1 MRLRATVRATV
12 RSAGGRAKHLLGVP
26 SYSGLTIA
34 QLPDSVAVEI
44 EEADGAFFPLRL
56 NRAGVCV
63 ADTWHETL
71 EAARSQANFEFG
83 VEEGDWKE
91 G

>member
-1 MRLRATVRATV
+1 MPA
-12 RSAGGRAKHLLGVP
+12 P
-26 SYSGLTIA
+26 SGIEIA
-34 QLPDSVAVEI
+34 PLPDPIAVEAV
-44 EEADGAFFPLRL
+44 EQDGAFFRLRL
-56 NRAGVCV
+56 DRAGRCI

-71 EAARSQANFEFG
+71 EAAKSQANFEFG